1 MSFVISW
8 NGQVVNYIRNVE
20 EDRGMKFFGKK
31 MVGKHLAVGAMLTF
45 STFGANSQT
54 VKPLT
59 IVVGFP
65 AGGSV
70 DHIARLLAD
79 KLKDPLG
86 RPVIVDNKPGASGRI
101 AASQVKAM
109 PADGSVMM
117 IAPNT
122 LILQSIIYSGKI
134 NYDLVRD
141 FSPVAKIA
149 TMPVAVAVP
158 TNSPLKNV
166 KDLVS
171 YAKAHKEDTS
181 YGSNGPGSLGH
192 LTGQRFAKAA
202 GIEWTNIPYK
212 GGAPLV
218 SDLLGGHVQSGVD
231 GLAEYI
237 EHHRAGRLR
246 VLGTFSGE
254 RSSLAPEVPTINEQG
269 IKGANTELWFG
280 LWFPAKTQTA
290 TVIQMQNAVEKVL
303 KDPDIKNRLSKMVT
317 TIDFVPSAQFAQFV
331 QKEFDVWRPVIRD
344 SGVTPD

>member
-1 MSFVISW
+1 M
-8 NGQVVNYIRNVE
+8 E
-20 EDRGMKFFGKK
+20 FFEKKLIGKR
-31 MVGKHLAVGAMLTF
+31 LAVGAMLTF
-45 STFGANSQT
+45 SIFSANAQS

-59 IVVGFP
+59 IIVGFP

-101 AASQVKAM
+101 AASQLKSM

-134 NYDLVRD
+134 NYDLVSD

-149 TMPVAVAVP
+149 KMPVAVAVP
-158 TNSPLKNV
+158 VNSPLKNAT
-166 KDLVS
+166 DLVS
-171 YAKAHKEDTS
+171 YAKSHKGNTS

-254 RSSLAPEVPTINEQG
+254 RSTLAPEVSTINEQG
-269 IKGANTELWFG
+269 IKGVNTELWYG
-280 LWFPAKTQTA
+280 IWFPARTQTT

-303 KDPDIKNRLSKMVT
+303 KDPDIKNRLGKMVT
-317 TIDFVPSAQFAQFV
+317 TIDFLPSEQFAQFIN
-331 QKEFDVWRPVIRD
+331 KEFDAWRPVIRD